1 MRTIR
6 TLIVDDEPRI
16 RRGIERHVQALGE
29 GWEVVAT
36 AGDGRE
42 ALQLLQEH
50 EGGVDLLITDVKMPE
65 MDGLTLIKEA
75 KKLYPIYPILIS
87 GFDDF
92 IYLQTALREGALDY
106 ILKPLD
112 REQFRNRMLELRDI
126 ITRDRYHAL
135 TRGELERDTEK
146 LAKTRQIQTLSY
158 ITSADINMTNLGCW
172 VDEFPSGQYILLLV
186 RLDALPV
193 KTRTYTSSDW
203 KAYFY
208 ALENI
213 ISEVVETE
221 LAHSGRTGWCYFGG
235 ESDFWVL
242 VQGEQSDVAMEA
254 AARQL
259 AEQIRTSIRSYTP
272 FTVSIAYGQTIEELY
287 LLPEAKRQS
296 LARMNYRYVYGGNQ
310 IFHSIE
316 RSEEGDADQHGKEA
330 AILSQKLKRAVDQAN
345 EADALKACMQFF
357 EQVEMMESPSR
368 IQAAVLHAVILIHSA
383 LLENMRGLPD
393 SSAIMDEIQMVK
405 RAASLHELKSCTWHL
420 AESVIHD
427 IIKSRQTSNVKVID
441 QAKRWITDHV
451 AEDITIKKIADHV
464 YMNPTYFSE
473 YFKMQTGET
482 VLDFLTRLRIDH
494 AKELLRDTRLKL
506 HDISGRVGYQDVKY
520 FSKLFKQ
527 KLGMTPSQYRESTN
541 DETKGAGKDDDEQ

>member
-16 RRGIERHVQALGE
+16 RRGIERHVQSLGE

-50 EGGVDLLITDVKMPE
+50 NGNVDLLITDVKMPE
-65 MDGLTLIKEA
+65 MDGLTLIMEA
-75 KKLYPIYPILIS
+75 KKLYAIYPLLIS

-126 ITRDRYHAL
+126 IARDRHHTL
-135 TRGELERDTEK
+135 TRGEMERDTEK
-146 LAKTRQIQTLSY
+146 LNKTRQVQTLSY
-158 ITSADINMTNLGCW
+158 ITSADINITNLGCW
-172 VDEFPSGQYILLLV
+172 VDEFPQGKYILQLV
-186 RLDALPV
+186 RLDTLPV
-193 KTRTYTSSDW
+193 KTRAYTAKDW

-213 ISEVVETE
+213 LSEVVDSE
-221 LAHSGRTGWCYFGG
+221 LHSGRSGWCFFGG

-242 VQGEQSDVAMEA
+242 MHGSQADEQLEDIAY
-254 AARQL
+254 RL
-259 AEQIRTSIRSYTP
+259 AEKIRTSIQSYTP
-272 FTVSIAYGQTIEELY
+272 FTVSIAYGHTIEELY

-296 LARMNYRYVYGGNQ
+296 LARMNYRYVHGGNQ
-310 IFHSIE
+310 IFHSAE
-316 RSEEGDADQHGKEA
+316 RLEEGDSDLLGKEA
-330 AILSQKLKRAVDQAN
+330 AILSQMLKRAVDQAN
-345 EADALKACMQFF
+345 EADALKAYKRFF
-357 EQVEMMESPSR
+357 ELIEQMESPSR
-368 IQAAVLHAVILIHSA
+368 IQSAALNAVILIHSA
-383 LLENMRGLPD
+383 QLENTRGLSD
-393 SSAIMDEIQMVK
+393 SISIMDEIQKVK
-405 RAASLHELKSCTWHL
+405 RAASLQELRSCIWHL
-420 AESVIHD
+420 AEYVIHD
-427 IIKSRQTSNVKVID
+427 MIKSRQSSNVKLIE
-441 QAKRWITDHV
+441 QAKRWIADHR
-451 AEDITIKKIADHV
+451 AEDVTIKKIADHV

-482 VLDFLTRLRIDH
+482 VLDYLTRLRIEL

-520 FSKLFKQ
+520 FSKLFKH

-541 DETKGAGKDDDEQ
+541 QDPKGAGNDEDEQ